1 MMAAIRLVQHI
12 SPRRHNQQPIL
23 RTLMASQKIS
33 PSAVTTAKHASV
45 GSARGHEGSICDQHQ
60 HSLGTSFPSRTVS
73 LLPRNATS
81 YSSSLCP
88 SFSSSSGTSEV
99 DGGFQTERDFHVV
112 ADATLD
118 EVQALVDSLE
128 DTVDDYEANLSVR
141 VWLE

>member
-1 MMAAIRLVQHI
+1 
-12 SPRRHNQQPIL
+12 
-23 RTLMASQKIS
+23 
-33 PSAVTTAKHASV
+33 
-45 GSARGHEGSICDQHQ
+45 
-60 HSLGTSFPSRTVS
+60 
-73 LLPRNATS
+73 
-81 YSSSLCP
+81 LCP